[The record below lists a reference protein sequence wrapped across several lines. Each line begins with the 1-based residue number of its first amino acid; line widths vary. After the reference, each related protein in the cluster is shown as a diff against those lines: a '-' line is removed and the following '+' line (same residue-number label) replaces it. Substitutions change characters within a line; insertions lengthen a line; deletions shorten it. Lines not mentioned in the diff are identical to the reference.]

1 MHPDFET
8 LGKSWDLALDAA
20 SYARNTITGYG
31 RALRHFA
38 TFVAIAPDEVTRD
51 DVRRWIVHVRD
62 TTSTGTARSYFPAVR
77 HFFRWALAEAEIPR
91 DPTEGIRTPRANEAV
106 TPTLSVAQVRALLAT
121 CVGRDEFAA
130 RRDAAIILL
139 LIDGGLRL
147 AELAGLTV
155 EAVDLR
161 DRILFVEGKGSN
173 RSGPRRRAVPLGVRA
188 IQALDRYLRVRRK
201 HPYADRDDLWLG
213 ARGRPTLSP
222 DGIDAMLKRRA
233 ALAGIEGLHPHVFR
247 HSWASAFRSA
257 GGSEGDLM
265 VLGGW
270 RSRQMLDRYG
280 KTEASDRARESYRKR
295 SYGDRL

>member
-38 TFVAIAPDEVTRD
+38 TFVDCAPEDVTRD

-62 TTSTGTARSYFPAVR
+62 AASTGTARSYFPAVR
-77 HFFRWALAEAEIPR
+77 HFYRWALAEHELDR
-91 DPTEGIRTPRANEAV
+91 DPTDGIRTPRANETA
-106 TPTLSVAQVRALLAT
+106 TPTLTVAQVRALLAACT
-121 CVGRDEFAA
+121 GDEFTA

-139 LIDGGLRL
+139 FVDGGLRL
-147 AELAGLTV
+147 AELTGLDTD
-155 EAVDLR
+155 EVDLR
-161 DRILFVEGKGSN
+161 DRIVFVEGKGSN

-188 IQALDRYLRVRRK
+188 TQALDRYLRVRRK
-201 HPYADRDDLWLG
+201 HPYAGRAELWLG
-213 ARGRPTLSP
+213 ARGRPTLSA
-222 DGIDAMLKRRA
+222 DGVDAMLKRRA
-233 ALAGIEGLHPHVFR
+233 AAAGITGLHPHVFR

-280 KTEASDRARESYRKR
+280 RTEASDRARESYRKR
-295 SYGDRL
+295 SFGDRL